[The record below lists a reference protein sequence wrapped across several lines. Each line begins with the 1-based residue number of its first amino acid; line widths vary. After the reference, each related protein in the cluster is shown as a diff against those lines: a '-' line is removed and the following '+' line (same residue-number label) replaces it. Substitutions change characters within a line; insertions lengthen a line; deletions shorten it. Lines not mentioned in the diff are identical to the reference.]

1 MSQLL
6 SQGKKQMA
14 KSEAITRSKLY
25 LVINKSSRR
34 HRDPELEVLL
44 KHFERIINSTK
55 TEDN

>member
-6 SQGKKQMA
+6 SQGKKQMV

-25 LVINKSSRR
+25 LVINKSSIR

-44 KHFERIINSTK
+44 KHFERIVNSTK

>member
-6 SQGKKQMA
+6 SQGKKQMV

-25 LVINKSSRR
+25 LVINKSTIR

-44 KHFERIINSTK
+44 KHFERIVNSTK